1 MDAGSQQAVEVGG
14 LMQEART
21 SISRVS
27 EIVTEIAAASDEQT
41 RGIEQV
47 NVAVAEI
54 DEVAQRNAA
63 VVQEATA
70 NSLQE
75 QADLLRN
82 KVSTFKLQ

>member
-1 MDAGSQQAVEVGG
+1 
-14 LMQEART
+14 MQEART